1 MWLIAPARL
10 HRPPG
15 LEAGNAIRR
24 HPFIIQLRTKQVP
37 SIGIMPG
44 KVQKVHA
51 GEDCEESAEQRDG
64 VDSITCIESLE
75 ENKGGA

>member
-1 MWLIAPARL
+1 
-10 HRPPG
+10 
-15 LEAGNAIRR
+15 
-24 HPFIIQLRTKQVP
+24 
-37 SIGIMPG
+37 MPG